1 MSSSIHIPALF
12 FSALVLFACKK
23 EEPNEKPVV
32 DATKPLESHVV
43 DLGYVFSVE
52 GIASDKEALSS
63 VHFEISSPSASYNYT
78 FSDSIEA
85 EGVNYDYIH
94 WITVPEDAS
103 VGDAILEI
111 FSKDE
116 TGEESDRVQRKL
128 QFRDKLDPEFTINP
142 LLLNDGDLI
151 ELKLYKNENGVYD
164 SVKVHN
170 QTQDELLLTGSD
182 MGGFRSVIFN
192 RTCNQGGEVSQ
203 YELYDIET
211 ETSDILTLN
220 FTIALDPDWMDYCYL
235 GPPFLRLTFKEYRVD
250 SDYGNDN
257 GHHSIEF
264 DVAY

>member
-1 MSSSIHIPALF
+1 
-12 FSALVLFACKK
+12 
-23 EEPNEKPVV
+23 
-32 DATKPLESHVV
+32 
-43 DLGYVFSVE
+43 
-52 GIASDKEALSS
+52 
-63 VHFEISSPSASYNYT
+63 
-78 FSDSIEA
+78 
-85 EGVNYDYIH
+85 
-94 WITVPEDAS
+94 
-103 VGDAILEI
+103 
-111 FSKDE
+111 
-116 TGEESDRVQRKL
+116 
-128 QFRDKLDPEFTINP
+128 
-142 LLLNDGDLI
+142 LLNDGDLI

-220 FTIALDPDWMDYCYL
+220 FTIALDPDWMDYYYL